1 MSNGSVRE
9 RPGTDLVGD
18 LTLSCERFSL
28 VDDGEQALITYHP
41 EPGSPS
47 ADALRL
53 LASWGADATHT
64 GTGTSAT
71 SV

>member
-1 MSNGSVRE
+1 LRH
-9 RPGTDLVGD
+9 PLLGD

-64 GTGTSAT
+64 GTGTPAP